1 MSQDPE
7 AISTTP
13 DARAVAPDAVT
24 PDRLLHTGADD
35 SPSPEDL
42 VLASGRDVTPES
54 LEWARRKLAEEGRS
68 AIDKRLP

>member
-13 DARAVAPDAVT
+13 DAGAVT